1 MKSTIESFKSKLLK
15 EKKEAESESYQYFNN
30 DIRKIDPDKD
40 GHNDEVDAFRHAY
53 VSGVFAMK
61 YGTYISKKL
70 GDNHE
75 EANPNPESERNM
87 DEWNNNVGRHY
98 GSKAKNRNVLADML
112 KIALERGE
120 LIIDLADP
128 RKYSDVLDQ
137 NFDEEKP
144 IVVLQEDE
152 NGRNQIFFD
161 LLEGILM
168 DSITFVSLIE
178 SGEYSGYEVATI
190 NSIATPK
197 SKPDFTSGNNL
208 G

>member
-70 GDNHE
+70 GDHHE